1 MPLKSLSFSERF
13 QDLFDFDK
21 RVFFLM
27 LVFLFLAIR
36 FITNDLIL
44 QSIPGYE
51 QLEEENSL
59 MIFHI
64 FNTLDYLW
72 TPFALLWKF
81 TLTTFVIWMGTFAFG
96 YKVKF
101 RTIWQWVMLSE
112 VIFIFPE
119 LIKMFYFIL
128 STQAADF
135 QEIKDYYPLSL
146 LSMFDSGELD
156 SRYRYPLRAL
166 NLFEGLYIFALSFF
180 FHIHSKKTLMSSF
193 KVILGSYGLFFVLW
207 LIFYVMVYR

>member
-1 MPLKSLSFSERF
+1 MPLKSLPFSERI
-13 QDLFDFDK
+13 QNLFDFDK
-21 RVFFLM
+21 RVFFLI
-27 LVFLFLAIR
+27 LVLFILTIR

-59 MIFHI
+59 MIFHV

-96 YKVKF
+96 YKIKF
-101 RTIWQWVMLSE
+101 RTIWQWVMLAE
-112 VIFIFPE
+112 IIFIFPE

-128 STQAADF
+128 SSHTADF

-146 LSMFDSGELD
+146 LSMFDSGELEN
-156 SRYRYPLRAL
+156 RYHYPLKAL
-166 NLFEGLYIFALSFF
+166 NLFEGAYIFLLSFF
-180 FHIHSKKTLMSSF
+180 FHLHSRKSLLTSL
-193 KVILGSYGLFFVLW
+193 KVILGSYGLLFALW